1 MLMNK
6 LLLIASVAAMSV
18 SVVAEGA
25 DLDLLDIY
33 QQAQANDPA
42 WASARSAH
50 LAIQEKLPQG
60 RALTLPTA
68 TFGASANHSET
79 DTEYSGGSSPFGNR
93 GGRQGF
99 ETYNYN
105 VSVSHPL
112 YRKQNS
118 VQYEEAKTQVAQAEE
133 QLNTA
138 KQDLMLRTAQAYFDV
153 LLAQDRVDLLEAQKT
168 AISRQLEQAKANFEV
183 GTSTITDV
191 HEAQARFDL
200 TMAQEIAAQ
209 NDTEISRRAIQ
220 AITGQMPAKLAKAKE
235 KLSVGIPEPQQMEK
249 WVEIAERQNLQLK
262 IQQYNLTLAGQD
274 VELAHAGHLPTVD
287 VVGSYNDT
295 YANGSNIGTGSDAQ
309 NFTLGVQVQVP
320 LYQGGAIVSKER
332 EAVAN
337 KQKAQDDLDRARRQA
352 DLQTQQTYL
361 NVVSAVAQVKA
372 YEQAL
377 VSSQSQLDST
387 NLGYEVGVRTSVD
400 VLNAQQQYYSAKR
413 DLLQARYTYLLS
425 TLKLKAAAGM
435 LADGDMVEVNSQ
447 LGSDS

>member
-1 MLMNK
+1 MNK

-18 SVVAEGA
+18 LARTAGA
-25 DLDLLDIY
+25 DSGLLDIY
-33 QQAQANDPA
+33 QQALANDPA

-79 DTEYSGGSSPFGNR
+79 DLQYHGGTSPLVGGA

-112 YRKQNS
+112 YRKQNNI
-118 VQYEEAKTQVAQAEE
+118 QYEEAKTQVAQAEE
-133 QLNTA
+133 QLGTA
-138 KQDLMLRTAQAYFDV
+138 RQDLMLRTAQAYFDV
-153 LLAQDRVDLLEAQKT
+153 LLAQDRVDLLGAQKI

-183 GTSTITDV
+183 GTATITDV
-191 HEAQARFDL
+191 HEAQARYDL
-200 TMAQEIAAQ
+200 TVAQEIAAQ
-209 NDTEISRRAIQ
+209 NDMEISKRAIQ
-220 AITGQMPAKLAKAKE
+220 AITGKLPDKLAKTRG
-235 KLSVGIPEPQQMEK
+235 KLTVAIPQPQQMEN

-262 IQQYNLTLAGQD
+262 LRQYNLTLAGQEI
-274 VELAHAGHLPTVD
+274 ELAHAGHLPTVD

-295 YANGSNIGTGSDAQ
+295 YANGGIVGLGSDSQ

-337 KQKAQDDLDRARRQA
+337 KQKALDDLDQARRQA
-352 DLQTQQTYL
+352 DLQTRQAYL
-361 NVVSAVAQVKA
+361 NVASSVAQVSA
-372 YEQAL
+372 LEQAL